1 MMSSCDYVA
10 ERVALGE
17 PLEELAPHVAECAR
31 CQALVAMPEKLGA
44 ARRAVDPGLGFAARM
59 TIGAQHKIT
68 VRRRQRLAASLAG
81 TTAIA
86 AVGVF
91 FITRT
96 PDPEPARPAV
106 VIDVPSIEKPDVD
119 VQPAAALAESEAI
132 TLVRLA
138 DTQRS
143 RRLSAHWARIQRPLA
158 PYKKLVKG
166 VTP

>member
-17 PLEELAPHVAECAR
+17 PLEELASHVAECAR
-31 CQALVAMPEKLGA
+31 CEALVAMPDKLGA
-44 ARRAVDPGLGFAARM
+44 TRRPVDPGLGFAARM

-68 VRRRQRLAASLAG
+68 TRRRQRLAASLAG

-86 AVGVF
+86 AAGVF
-91 FITRT
+91 VLTRT
-96 PDPEPARPAV
+96 PEPEPSRPAA
-106 VIDVPSIEKPDVD
+106 VIDVPSIEVKDT
-119 VQPAAALAESEAI
+119 QPAAALAESEAI

>member
-31 CQALVAMPEKLGA
+31 CQGL
-44 ARRAVDPGLGFAARM
+44 VDPGLGFAARM
-59 TIGAQHKIT
+59 TIGARHKIT

-91 FITRT
+91 VLTRT
-96 PDPEPARPAV
+96 PDPEPARPAAI
-106 VIDVPSIEKPDVD
+106 IDVPSFEKKDTD

-138 DTQRS
+138 DTHRS

-166 VTP
+166 GAP

>member
-17 PLEELAPHVAECAR
+17 PLEELAPHVAECER
-31 CQALVAMPEKLGA
+31 CQTLVAMPEKLGA
-44 ARRAVDPGLGFAARM
+44 TRRQVDPGLGFAARM

-91 FITRT
+91 VLTRT
-96 PDPEPARPAV
+96 PEPEPARPAA
-106 VIDVPSIEKPDVD
+106 VIDVPSTESNDPT
-119 VQPAAALAESEAI
+119 QPAAALAESEAI

-138 DTQRS
+138 DTSRS

-158 PYKKLVKG
+158 PYRKLVKG

>member
-10 ERVALGE
+10 ERVVLGE
-17 PLEELAPHVAECAR
+17 PLEELASHVAGCER
-31 CQALVAMPEKLGA
+31 CQRLVEVPGHLRGSHH
-44 ARRAVDPGLGFAARM
+44 AVDPGLGFAARM
-59 TIGAQHKIT
+59 TIGAQHRIVT
-68 VRRRQRLAASLAG
+68 RRRQRLAASLAG
-81 TTAIA
+81 TTAVA

-91 FITRT
+91 MLTRT
-96 PDPEPARPAV
+96 PDHDQTPPAAA
-106 VIDVPSIEKPDVD
+106 IDVPSIEHKDD
-119 VQPAAALAESEAI
+119 IQPATPIEESQAI

-138 DTQRS
+138 DTHRS

>member
-17 PLEELAPHVAECAR
+17 PLEELAPHVAECAA
-31 CQALVAMPEKLGA
+31 CQTLVAMPEKLGA
-44 ARRAVDPGLGFAARM
+44 TRRPVDPGLGFAARM

-91 FITRT
+91 VLTRT
-96 PDPEPARPAV
+96 PEPETRPAM
-106 VIDVPSIEKPDVD
+106 VIDVPSIEKKDTD
-119 VQPAAALAESEAI
+119 VQPAGALVESEAI

-166 VTP
+166 GTP